1 MNNNLKIIDANTQA
15 EKKNVQQQQKFSLA
29 EKKELGELEEKMS
42 LLFIATP
49 AVPFIKTPTIN

>member
-15 EKKNVQQQQKFSLA
+15 EKKNVQQQQFSLA

-49 AVPFIKTPTIN
+49 SPT